1 MLRTCLLAFSG
12 KMDNHF
18 TALWDGGH
26 FKFWSRETLSGVL
39 TERGFTD
46 VRFVGTGRCAVC
58 LEEYDPDCPETG
70 GRGWKMKILGL
81 NAFHGD
87 ASAAVL
93 RDGQLVGALEE
104 ERLNRIKHWA
114 GLPLLAAKACL
125 EGAQPDHIAI
135 SRDPKAHLTDK
146 LFRAALRPHQWL
158 KLTSRATNSVR
169 IAQVG
174 EVLAA
179 EGIVP
184 RECRR
189 VHFVEHHR
197 AHLASAFFASP
208 FQEAAVISID
218 GFGDFSSV
226 MWGIGKGN
234 HIEVRSNV
242 SFPHSLGIFYTAF
255 TQFLGFPKYGDEYKM
270 MGLSAY
276 GEPRFAEQVR
286 RVVRTEGD
294 QCRLDLGYFTHHS
307 KGVEM
312 TWYGGEPV
320 LGEMFSHKM
329 VAEFGHPRAPR
340 SEIRQRD
347 MDLAA
352 SVQLVLEENYF
363 ALLNFVQKQTGA
375 AALCL
380 AGGVALNCVANGMIF
395 ERTNFRNVYVQP
407 AAHDAGT
414 SIGAALYVQHQE
426 LKLPRCFEMRHVY
439 YGPEYTDGEILRDLE
454 AAGCKYRKLT
464 EEDLIGSTVE
474 AIAHGKIVGWFQGR
488 MEFGPR
494 ALGNR
499 SILADPRRKDM
510 KEILNSRIKYREP
523 FRPFCPS
530 ILSERVGEYF
540 ETDYPSPFMVMAYKI
555 KSKQRERIPAV
566 THGDGTGR
574 LQTVERDLNPR
585 YWKLIHKFEEVTGV
599 PVLLNT
605 SFNENE
611 PIVQTPAQAIDCFLR
626 TRMDVLSIGGFVLH
640 KEENARLSE
649 NRAAFAELQTG

>member
-1 MLRTCLLAFSG
+1 M
-12 KMDNHF
+12 N
-18 TALWDGGH
+18 
-26 FKFWSRETLSGVL
+26 
-39 TERGFTD
+39 
-46 VRFVGTGRCAVC
+46 
-58 LEEYDPDCPETG
+58 
-70 GRGWKMKILGL
+70 ILGI

-87 ASAAVL
+87 ASAALL
-93 RDGQLVGALEE
+93 RDGQLVAAVEE

-125 EGAQPDHIAI
+125 QGVQPDHIAI
-135 SRDPKAHLTDK
+135 SRDPKAHLWDK
-146 LFRAALRPHQWL
+146 LLRAAVRPHRWRSL
-158 KLTSRATNSVR
+158 SSRAANSARVAR
-169 IAQVG
+169 VG
-174 EVLAA
+174 QELADG
-179 EGIVP
+179 GIVP
-184 RECRR
+184 RQTRQ

-208 FQEAAVISID
+208 FEEAAVISID

-226 MWGIGKGN
+226 MWGVGRGN
-234 HIEVRSNV
+234 QIEVRGAV

-276 GEPRFAEQVR
+276 GEPRFADKVR
-286 RVVRTEGD
+286 RVVRTEND
-294 QCRLDLGYFTHHS
+294 QCQLNLDYFTHHS

-312 TWYGGEPV
+312 TWYGGEPT
-320 LGEMFSHKM
+320 LGAIFSHKM
-329 VAEFGHPRAPR
+329 SHDFGEPRLPR
-340 SEIRQRD
+340 SEIQQRD
-347 MDLAA
+347 KDLAA

-363 ALLNFVQKQTGA
+363 ALLNFVHKQTGA
-375 AALCL
+375 TAVCL

-395 ERTNFRNVYVQP
+395 ERTSFRDVYVQP

-414 SIGAALYVQHQE
+414 SIGAALYVQHHK
-426 LKLPRCFEMRHVY
+426 LGLPRCFEMRHVY
-439 YGPEYTDGEILRDLE
+439 YGPEYSDAEVLLALE
-454 AAGCKYRKLT
+454 SAGCRFHKLAGD
-464 EEDLIGSTVE
+464 DLIDCTVE
-474 AIAHGKIVGWFQGR
+474 AITDGKIVGWFQGR

-530 ILSERVGEYF
+530 ILAERVGKYF
-540 ETDYPSPFMVMAYKI
+540 VTDYPSPFMVMAYKI
-555 KSKQRERIPAV
+555 RPEQRERIPAV

-574 LQTVERDLNPR
+574 LQTVEREVNPL
-585 YWKLIHKFEEVTGV
+585 YWKLIHRFEEVTGV

-611 PIVQTPAQAIDCFLR
+611 PIVQTPAEAIDCFLR
-626 TRMDVLSIGGFVLH
+626 TQMDVLSIGGFLLR
-640 KEENARLSE
+640 KEENSHLSD
-649 NRAAFAELQTG
+649 NREAFADLQKGWVTK

>member
-1 MLRTCLLAFSG
+1 M
-12 KMDNHF
+12 N
-18 TALWDGGH
+18 
-26 FKFWSRETLSGVL
+26 
-39 TERGFTD
+39 
-46 VRFVGTGRCAVC
+46 
-58 LEEYDPDCPETG
+58 
-70 GRGWKMKILGL
+70 ILGL

-87 ASAAVL
+87 ASAALL
-93 RDGQLVGALEE
+93 RDGQLVSALEE

-114 GLPLLAAKACL
+114 GLPVLAAKHCL
-125 EGAQPDHIAI
+125 EGSQPDHIAI
-135 SRDPKAHLTDK
+135 SRNPKSHLADK
-146 LFRAALRPHQWL
+146 LLRAALRPHRWISL
-158 KLTSRATNSVR
+158 SSRAANSAR
-169 IAQVG
+169 IAQV
-174 EVLAA
+174 EQTLAA
-179 EGIVP
+179 EGIIA
-184 RECRR
+184 RQQQQ

-208 FQEAAVISID
+208 FEEAAVISID

-226 MWGIGKGN
+226 MWGVGKGN
-234 HIEVRSNV
+234 QIEVRGSV

-286 RVVRTEGD
+286 QVVRTEGD
-294 QCRLDLGYFTHHS
+294 QCRLNLDYFTHHS

-312 TWYGGEPV
+312 TWYGGEPA
-320 LGEMFSHKM
+320 LGAVFSRKMAEMFG
-329 VAEFGHPRAPR
+329 EPRVPR
-340 SEIRQRD
+340 SEIQQRD
-347 MDLAA
+347 KDLAA

-375 AALCL
+375 MAVCL

-395 ERTNFRNVYVQP
+395 ERTNFRDVYVQP

-426 LKLPRCFEMRHVY
+426 LKAPRQFEMRHVY
-439 YGPEYTDGEILRDLE
+439 YGPEYSDAEILHDLQ
-454 AAGCKYRKLT
+454 AAGCTYNKLAET
-464 EEDLIGSTVE
+464 DLIARSVDE
-474 AIAHGKIVGWFQGR
+474 IADGKIVGWFQGR

-510 KEILNSRIKYREP
+510 KDILNSRIKYREP

-530 ILSERVGEYF
+530 ILAERVGDYF

-555 KSKQRERIPAV
+555 KPEQREKIPAV

-574 LQTVERDLNPR
+574 LQTVEHEVNER
-585 YWKLIHKFEEVTGV
+585 YWNLIHKFEERTGV

-626 TRMDVLSIGGFVLH
+626 TQMDVLSIGSFLLR
-640 KEENARLSE
+640 KDENLASSE
-649 NRAAFAELQTG
+649 NRVAFAESQI

>member
-1 MLRTCLLAFSG
+1 
-12 KMDNHF
+12 
-18 TALWDGGH
+18 
-26 FKFWSRETLSGVL
+26 
-39 TERGFTD
+39 
-46 VRFVGTGRCAVC
+46 
-58 LEEYDPDCPETG
+58 
-70 GRGWKMKILGL
+70 MKILGL

-87 ASAAVL
+87 ASAAL
-93 RDGQLVGALEE
+93 LQDGQLVAALEE

-114 GLPLLAAKACL
+114 GLPLQAAKSCL
-125 EGAQPDHIAI
+125 QGAQPDHIAI
-135 SRDPKAHLTDK
+135 SRNPKVHLADK
-146 LFRAALRPHQWL
+146 LFRVAARPHQWL
-158 KLTSRATNSVR
+158 NLTSRAVNSAR

-174 EVLAA
+174 QELAVK
-179 EGIVP
+179 GILS
-184 RECRR
+184 RNTRQ

-208 FQEAAVISID
+208 FEEAAVISID

-226 MWGIGKGN
+226 MWGVGKGSQ
-234 HIEVRSNV
+234 IEVRGSV

-255 TQFLGFPKYGDEYKM
+255 TQFLGFPKYADEYKM

-276 GEPRFAEQVR
+276 GEPRFAKTVR
-286 RVVRTEGD
+286 GVLRTEND
-294 QCRLDLGYFTHHS
+294 QCRLNLDYFTHHS

-320 LGEMFSHKM
+320 VGAVFSHKL
-329 VAEFGHPRAPR
+329 VEKFGEPRVPR
-340 SEIRQRD
+340 SEIQQRD
-347 MDLAA
+347 KDLAA
-352 SVQLVLEENYF
+352 STQLVLEENYF
-363 ALLNFVQKQTGA
+363 ALLNFVQRQTA
-375 AALCL
+375 ARAVCL

-395 ERTNFRNVYVQP
+395 ERTDFRDVYIQP

-439 YGPEYTDGEILRDLE
+439 YGPEYSDAEIRRDLD
-454 AAGCKYRKLT
+454 AAGCKYQKLS
-464 EEDLIGSTVE
+464 EEPLISRTAD
-474 AIAHGKIVGWFQGR
+474 AIAAGKIVGWFQGR

-499 SILADPRRKDM
+499 SILADPRSKDM
-510 KEILNSRIKYREP
+510 KTTLNSRIKYREP

-530 ILSERVGEYF
+530 ILAERVSEYF
-540 ETDYPSPFMVMAYKI
+540 ETDYPSPFMVAAYKI
-555 KSKQRERIPAV
+555 KPEQRERIPAV

-574 LQTVERDLNPR
+574 LQSVEREVNEL
-585 YWKLIHKFEEVTGV
+585 YWKLIRKFDEVTGV

-626 TRMDVLSIGGFVLH
+626 TQMDVLSIGSFLLR
-640 KEENARLSE
+640 KEENAHLSE
-649 NRAAFAELQTG
+649 NRAALAELQTG

>member
-1 MLRTCLLAFSG
+1 M
-12 KMDNHF
+12 N
-18 TALWDGGH
+18 
-26 FKFWSRETLSGVL
+26 
-39 TERGFTD
+39 
-46 VRFVGTGRCAVC
+46 
-58 LEEYDPDCPETG
+58 
-70 GRGWKMKILGL
+70 ILGL

-87 ASAAVL
+87 ASAALL
-93 RDGQLVGALEE
+93 RDGQLVAALEE

-125 EGAQPDHIAI
+125 QGAQPDHIAI
-135 SRDPKAHLTDK
+135 SRNPKAHLADK
-146 LFRAALRPHQWL
+146 LLRVALRPHRWVS
-158 KLTSRATNSVR
+158 LTSRAANSAR

-174 EVLAA
+174 EALAV
-179 EGIVP
+179 EGIVS
-184 RECRR
+184 RNRQQ

-208 FQEAAVISID
+208 FEQAAVISID

-226 MWGIGKGN
+226 MWGVGKGN
-234 HIEVRSNV
+234 QIKVRGSV

-276 GEPRFAEQVR
+276 GEPRFAEEVR
-286 RVVRTEGD
+286 RVVRTEDD
-294 QCRLDLGYFTHHS
+294 QCRLNLDYFTHHS

-312 TWYGGEPV
+312 TWYGGEPT
-320 LGEMFSHKM
+320 LGAIFSHKM
-329 VAEFGHPRAPR
+329 AEEFGEPRVPR
-340 SEIRQRD
+340 SEIEQRD
-347 MDLAA
+347 KDLAA

-375 AALCL
+375 AAVCL

-395 ERTNFRNVYVQP
+395 ERTNFRDVYVQP

-439 YGPEYTDGEILRDLE
+439 YGPEYSDSEILRDLE
-454 AAGCKYRKLT
+454 AGGCTYHKRA
-464 EEDLIGSTVE
+464 EEDLIGCTVE
-474 AIAHGKIVGWFQGR
+474 AIAQGKIVGWFQGR

-555 KSKQRERIPAV
+555 KPEQRERILAV

-574 LQTVERDLNPR
+574 LQTVEREVNPL

-626 TRMDVLSIGGFVLH
+626 TQMDVLAIGAFLLR
-640 KEENARLSE
+640 KEENLTPSE
-649 NRAAFAELQTG
+649 NRTAFAEL

>member
-1 MLRTCLLAFSG
+1 M
-12 KMDNHF
+12 N
-18 TALWDGGH
+18 
-26 FKFWSRETLSGVL
+26 
-39 TERGFTD
+39 
-46 VRFVGTGRCAVC
+46 
-58 LEEYDPDCPETG
+58 
-70 GRGWKMKILGL
+70 ILGL

-87 ASAAVL
+87 ASAAML
-93 RDGQLVGALEE
+93 RDGKLVAALEE

-125 EGAQPDHIAI
+125 QGERPDHVAI
-135 SRDPKAHLTDK
+135 SRNPKAHLKDK
-146 LFRAALRPHQWL
+146 LLRVALRPHRWASL
-158 KLTSRATNSVR
+158 KSRVANSAR
-169 IAQVG
+169 ITQVG
-174 EVLAA
+174 QALAA
-179 EGIVP
+179 QGIAA
-184 RECRR
+184 REKGQ

-208 FQEAAVISID
+208 FEEAAVISID

-226 MWGIGKGN
+226 MWGVGRGN
-234 HIEVRSNV
+234 QLEVRGAV

-276 GEPRFAEQVR
+276 GEPRFAEQLR
-286 RVVRTEGD
+286 NVVRTEDD
-294 QCRLDLGYFTHHS
+294 QCRLNLDYFTHHS
-307 KGVEM
+307 KGVDM

-320 LGEMFSHKM
+320 LGTVFSPRM
-329 VAEFGHPRAPR
+329 VEEFGEPRVPR

-347 MDLAA
+347 KDLAA
-352 SVQLVLEENYF
+352 SVQVLLEENYF
-363 ALLNFVQKQTGA
+363 ALLNFVQQRTGA
-375 AALCL
+375 TAVCL
-380 AGGVALNCVANGMIF
+380 AGGVALNCVANGMIL
-395 ERTNFRNVYVQP
+395 ERTNFRDVYVQP

-414 SIGAALYVQHQE
+414 SVGAALYVQHQE
-426 LKLPRCFEMRHVY
+426 LNRPRCFQMRHVY
-439 YGPEYTDGEILRDLE
+439 YGPEYSDAEIVRDLD
-454 AAGCKYRKLT
+454 AAGCKYHKLA
-464 EEDLIGSTVE
+464 EADLIGRTVE
-474 AIAHGKIVGWFQGR
+474 AIAQGKIVGWFQGR

-530 ILSERVGEYF
+530 ILTERVGEYF

-555 KSKQRERIPAV
+555 KPELRDRIPAV

-574 LQTVERDLNPR
+574 LQTVEREVNAL
-585 YWKLIHKFEEVTGV
+585 YWKLIHRFDEVTGV

-611 PIVQTPAQAIDCFLR
+611 PIVQTPTQAIDCFLR
-626 TRMDVLSIGGFVLH
+626 TRMDILSIGSFFLE
-640 KEENARLSE
+640 KEENTSPSE
-649 NRAAFAELQTG
+649 NRAAFAELQTR

>member
-1 MLRTCLLAFSG
+1 L
-12 KMDNHF
+12 N
-18 TALWDGGH
+18 
-26 FKFWSRETLSGVL
+26 
-39 TERGFTD
+39 
-46 VRFVGTGRCAVC
+46 
-58 LEEYDPDCPETG
+58 
-70 GRGWKMKILGL
+70 ILGI

-93 RDGQLVGALEE
+93 RDGQLVAAVEE

-125 EGAQPDHIAI
+125 LGEQPDHIAI
-135 SRDPKAHLTDK
+135 SRDPKAHLWDK
-146 LFRAALRPHQWL
+146 VLRAAVRPHRWRSL
-158 KLTSRATNSVR
+158 SSRAANSARV
-169 IAQVG
+169 ACVG
-174 EVLAA
+174 QELADG
-179 EGIVP
+179 GIVS
-184 RECRR
+184 RQNRQ

-208 FQEAAVISID
+208 FEEAAVISID

-226 MWGIGKGN
+226 MWGVGRGN
-234 HIEVRSNV
+234 QIEVQGSV

-276 GEPRFAEQVR
+276 GEPRFADKVR
-286 RVVRTEGD
+286 RVVGTEND
-294 QCRLDLGYFTHHS
+294 QCRLNLDYFTHHS

-312 TWYGGEPV
+312 TWYGGEPS
-320 LGEMFSHKM
+320 LAGIYSCKMSEDFGEAR
-329 VAEFGHPRAPR
+329 VPR
-340 SEIRQRD
+340 SEIHQRD
-347 MDLAA
+347 KDLAA

-375 AALCL
+375 TAVCL

-395 ERTNFRNVYVQP
+395 ERTNFQDVYVQP

-414 SIGAALYVQHQE
+414 SIGAALYVQHHE
-426 LKLPRCFEMRHVY
+426 LGLPRCFQMRHVY
-439 YGPEYTDGEILRDLE
+439 YGPEYSDAEVLLALE
-454 AAGCKYRKLT
+454 SAGCSFHRLAG
-464 EEDLIGSTVE
+464 EDLIDSTVE
-474 AIAHGKIVGWFQGR
+474 AIADGKIVGWFQGR

-530 ILSERVGEYF
+530 ILAEKAGTYF

-555 KSKQRERIPAV
+555 RPEQRERIPAV

-574 LQTVERDLNPR
+574 LQTVEREVNPL
-585 YWKLIHKFEEVTGV
+585 YWKLIHRFEEVTGV

-611 PIVQTPAQAIDCFLR
+611 PIVQTPAEAVDCFLR
-626 TRMDVLSIGGFVLH
+626 TQMDVLSIGSFLLRKEDNLH
-640 KEENARLSE
+640 LSDKRE
-649 NRAAFAELQTG
+649 VFADLQKR

>member
-1 MLRTCLLAFSG
+1 
-12 KMDNHF
+12 
-18 TALWDGGH
+18 
-26 FKFWSRETLSGVL
+26 
-39 TERGFTD
+39 
-46 VRFVGTGRCAVC
+46 
-58 LEEYDPDCPETG
+58 
-70 GRGWKMKILGL
+70 MKILGL

-93 RDGQLVGALEE
+93 RDGQLVAALEE

-114 GLPLLAAKACL
+114 GLPVLAAKACL
-125 EGAQPDHIAI
+125 EGTQPDHIAI
-135 SRDPKAHLTDK
+135 SRDPRAHLRDK
-146 LFRAALRPHQWL
+146 LLRTALRPHQWPNL
-158 KLTSRATNSVR
+158 ASRATNSVR

-174 EVLAA
+174 DMLEAA
-179 EGIVP
+179 GIVP
-184 RECRR
+184 RDARK

-197 AHLASAFFASP
+197 AHLASAFFASA
-208 FQEAAVISID
+208 FGEAAVVSID

-226 MWGIGKGN
+226 MWGMGRGN
-234 HIEVRSNV
+234 QIEVRGSV

-286 RVVRTEGD
+286 RVVRTERD
-294 QCRLDLGYFTHHS
+294 QCRLNLDYFTHHS
-307 KGVEM
+307 RGVEM
-312 TWYGGEPV
+312 TWHGGEPT
-320 LGEMFSHKM
+320 LGVVFSHRILE
-329 VAEFGHPRAPR
+329 EFGEPRAPR

-363 ALLNFVQKQTGA
+363 ALLNFVQDQTGA
-375 AALCL
+375 AAVCL

-395 ERTNFRNVYVQP
+395 ERTNFRNVYIQP
-407 AAHDAGT
+407 AANDAGT

-439 YGPEYTDGEILRDLE
+439 YGTGYSDSEILHDLE
-454 AAGCKYRKLT
+454 AAGCRYHKVA
-464 EEDLIGSTVE
+464 EGDLIDRTVK
-474 AIAHGKIVGWFQGR
+474 AIAQGKIVGWFQGR

-530 ILSERVGEYF
+530 ILAERVGEYF
-540 ETDYPSPFMVMAYKI
+540 ETAYPSPFMVTAHKI
-555 KSKQRERIPAV
+555 KPEQRERIPAV

-574 LQTVERDLNPR
+574 LQTVECEVNPL

-611 PIVQTPAQAIDCFLR
+611 PIVQTPVQAIDCFLR

-640 KEENARLSE
+640 KEENVHLSE
-649 NRAAFAELQTG
+649 NRAAFAELQRG

>member
-1 MLRTCLLAFSG
+1 LSWKRQG
-12 KMDNHF
+12 I
-18 TALWDGGH
+18 
-26 FKFWSRETLSGVL
+26 ET
-39 TERGFTD
+39 E
-46 VRFVGTGRCAVC
+46 
-58 LEEYDPDCPETG
+58 
-70 GRGWKMKILGL
+70 MKILGL

-93 RDGQLVGALEE
+93 RDGQLVAALEE

-125 EGAQPDHIAI
+125 EGVQPDHVAI
-135 SRDPKAHLTDK
+135 SRNPKAHLRDK
-146 LFRAALRPHQWL
+146 LVRSALRPHRWL
-158 KLTSRATNSVR
+158 NLTSRAVNSVR

-184 RECRR
+184 QESRR

-197 AHLASAFFASP
+197 AHLASAFFPSP
-208 FQEAAVISID
+208 FEEAAVISID

-234 HIEVRSNV
+234 HIEVRGSV
-242 SFPHSLGIFYTAF
+242 SFPHSLGIFYTSF

-286 RVVRTEGD
+286 RVVRTQRD
-294 QCRLDLGYFTHHS
+294 QCRLDLDYFTHHS
-307 KGVEM
+307 KGVDM

-320 LGEMFSHKM
+320 LGEVFSHKM
-329 VAEFGHPRAPR
+329 VEEFGHPRAPR

-363 ALLNFVQKQTGA
+363 ALLNFVEKQTGA
-375 AALCL
+375 TAVCL

-395 ERTNFRNVYVQP
+395 ERTNFRDVYVQP

-426 LKLPRCFEMRHVY
+426 LKRPRCFEMRHVY
-439 YGPEYTDGEILRDLE
+439 YGPAYSNSEILRDLE
-454 AAGCKYRKLT
+454 AAGCKYHKLA
-464 EEDLIGSTVE
+464 EEDLIGRTVE
-474 AIAHGKIVGWFQGR
+474 AIAQGKIVGWFQGR

-555 KSKQRERIPAV
+555 KPKQRERIPAV

-574 LQTVERDLNPR
+574 LQTVERVVNPQ

-640 KEENARLSE
+640 KEENVHLSE
-649 NRAAFAELQTG
+649 NRAAFAELQRG

>member
-1 MLRTCLLAFSG
+1 M
-12 KMDNHF
+12 N
-18 TALWDGGH
+18 
-26 FKFWSRETLSGVL
+26 
-39 TERGFTD
+39 
-46 VRFVGTGRCAVC
+46 
-58 LEEYDPDCPETG
+58 
-70 GRGWKMKILGL
+70 ILGL

-87 ASAAVL
+87 SSAALL
-93 RDGQLVGALEE
+93 RDGQLVFALEE
-104 ERLNRIKHWA
+104 ERLNRTKHWA
-114 GLPLLAAKACL
+114 GLPVGAAKACL

-135 SRDPKAHLTDK
+135 SRNAKAHLKDK
-146 LFRAALRPHQWL
+146 LVRAALRPHRWL
-158 KLTSRATNSVR
+158 NLSSRAANSVR

-174 EVLAA
+174 DLLAA
-179 EGIVP
+179 EGIVSLQKRP
-184 RECRR
+184 

-208 FQEAAVISID
+208 FDHAAVISID

-226 MWGIGKGN
+226 MWGVGKAN
-234 HIEVRSNV
+234 QIDVRGSV
-242 SFPHSLGIFYTAF
+242 CFPHSLGIFYTAF
-255 TQFLGFPKYGDEYKM
+255 TQFLGFPKFGDEYKM

-294 QCRLDLGYFTHHS
+294 QCRLDLDYFTHHN

-312 TWYGGEPV
+312 TWYGGEPA
-320 LGEMFSHKM
+320 LGPIFSQKI
-329 VAEFGHPRAPR
+329 ADEFGAPRAPR
-340 SEIRQRD
+340 AEIRQRD

-363 ALLNFVQKQTGA
+363 ALLNFVQKQTGEA
-375 AALCL
+375 AVCL

-395 ERTNFRNVYVQP
+395 ARTDFRDVYVQP

-426 LKLPRCFEMRHVY
+426 LKMPRCFEMRHVY

-454 AAGCKYRKLT
+454 AAGCTYHKFE
-464 EEDLIGSTVE
+464 EEDLIRRTVK
-474 AIAHGKIVGWFQGR
+474 AIVQGKIVGWFQGR

-530 ILSERVGEYF
+530 ILAERVGEYF

-555 KSKQRERIPAV
+555 KPSQREQIPAV

-574 LQTVERDLNPR
+574 LQTVEREVNPR
-585 YWKLIHKFEEVTGV
+585 YWKLIRKFDEVTGV

-626 TRMDVLSIGGFVLH
+626 TRMDVLSIGGFLLH
-640 KEENARLSE
+640 KEDNLNLSE
-649 NRAAFAELQTG
+649 NRAAFAELQSS